1 MAKFLLGLLVLLSG
15 ISPFSNIPCPA
26 TETISIPKQPELI
39 LYYLPYC
46 PYSQKV
52 IKRLNS
58 IHRTLP
64 MKNLADD
71 PNGRAELKEK
81 GGKMQVPCL
90 FIDGQPLYESEA
102 IITWI
107 DAHQDLLESD

>member
-1 MAKFLLGLLVLLSG
+1 
-15 ISPFSNIPCPA
+15 
-26 TETISIPKQPELI
+26 
-39 LYYLPYC
+39 
-46 PYSQKV
+46 
-52 IKRLNS
+52 
-58 IHRTLP
+58 